1 MRRSPATP
9 SQSSPSTLLHP
20 ALQAI
25 FENLDLRLEDE
36 LARYRR
42 QQGLRGVAPELRSN
56 RRANALDAQAEGRSL
71 PPRWNE
77 SSSSAAE
84 PRPYLQLAPH
94 ADRNAEL
101 HRPLPDPGYA
111 PEPDARSE
119 WLLGGAIA
127 PQTAPPTADFGADP
141 LHRPPSGG
149 LYPGSGLASAPDDYL
164 ESSEYL
170 LQNLTEDERDLRASQ
185 QEPGMLQSLLT
196 PLGIGS
202 MILLLLSSLSFG
214 YLVMNPAGLA
224 VIGLGDAPRRTADG
238 STPGAEAGPDS
249 TLSADA
255 GTEAGAGKSSIS
267 PDLSAQEFPEV
278 NLDTLSTLPSGRTAS
293 LEDPS
298 AEADSAAEAPVLSS
312 SPLPTEAPAAPAAGP
327 SAATLAAQPAAPAQS
342 ANRRASSE
350 LAPVRPAPVRSA
362 SRASSPAPSQP
373 SISNARRE
381 SRPSAAPA
389 AAPAPRSSV
398 SSPAS
403 RTAEPAP
410 RPSPSAEPTAPQ
422 AVATAPRQPAIAP
435 TPAAAVSNRYYV
447 VVDFSGDRSL
457 EQAREVVSDAWVRNF
472 DNGAK
477 IQLGVFSDAASARDL
492 AASLQQ
498 QGLPAQVYQP

>member
-84 PRPYLQLAPH
+84 PRPYLRLAPD
-94 ADRNAEL
+94 AGRNAEPY
-101 HRPLPDPGYA
+101 RALPNLGYA
-111 PEPDARSE
+111 PEPAPRPE
-119 WLLGGAIA
+119 LLLGGAIA
-127 PQTAPPTADFGADP
+127 PQVAPPAADFGAVP
-141 LHRPPSGG
+141 LHRSTDGD
-149 LYPGSGLASAPDDYL
+149 LYSGSGLEAEPDDYL

-170 LQNLTEDERDLRASQ
+170 LRNLTEDERDLRANQ

-214 YLVMNPAGLA
+214 YLVMNPAGLG
-224 VIGLGDAPRRTADG
+224 VIGLGDASRGTADG
-238 STPGAEAGPDS
+238 STPGADAGPDS

-255 GTEAGAGKSSIS
+255 SPGNSSIS

-278 NLDTLSTLPSGRTAS
+278 SLDTLSTLPSGRTAI

-298 AEADSAAEAPVLSS
+298 AEANSAAESPVLAG
-312 SPLPTEAPAAPAAGP
+312 SPLPAEAPAAPAET
-327 SAATLAAQPAAPAQS
+327 SAETSTAQPTAPAQS
-342 ANRRASSE
+342 ADRGASSNP
-350 LAPVRPAPVRSA
+350 APVRPAPVRPA
-362 SRASSPAPSQP
+362 SRASSPARPQP
-373 SISNARRE
+373 STSSASRE
-381 SRPSAAPA
+381 SRPNAATA

-435 TPAAAVSNRYYV
+435 TPAAAASNRYYV

>member
-9 SQSSPSTLLHP
+9 SQSSSSMPLHP

-42 QQGLRGVAPELRSN
+42 QQGRRGVAPELQSH
-56 RRANALDAQAEGRSL
+56 RRANALAAQAEVRSL
-71 PPRWNE
+71 PSGWNE
-77 SSSSAAE
+77 SPTGAAE
-84 PRPYLQLAPH
+84 PRPYLRLAPE
-94 ADRNAEL
+94 ADRNTEL
-101 HRPLPDPGYA
+101 HRTLPDLRYA
-111 PEPDARSE
+111 PEPGSRSE
-119 WLLGGAIA
+119 LLLGGAIA
-127 PQTAPPTADFGADP
+127 PQTASPTADFGAVP
-141 LHRPPSGG
+141 LHPPSEGA
-149 LYPGSGLASAPDDYL
+149 LYPGSGLEAEPEDYL

-170 LQNLTEDERDLRASQ
+170 LRNLAEDERDLRASQ

-214 YLVMNPAGLA
+214 YLVMNPAGLG
-224 VIGLGDAPRRTADG
+224 VIGLGDASRRTADG
-238 STPGAEAGPDS
+238 STPGADAGTDG

-255 GTEAGAGKSSIS
+255 GTGNSNIS

-278 NLDTLSTLPSGRTAS
+278 SLDTLSTLPSGRTAI

-298 AEADSAAEAPVLSS
+298 AKADSAAESPVLSG
-312 SPLPTEAPAAPAAGP
+312 SPLPAGVPAIPAET
-327 SAATLAAQPAAPAQS
+327 SAAQPAAPSPS
-342 ANRRASSE
+342 AD
-350 LAPVRPAPVRSA
+350 RSA
-362 SRASSPAPSQP
+362 SSNPAPARPANRTSSPARPQP
-373 SISNARRE
+373 STSSASRE
-381 SRPSAAPA
+381 SRPRAATA
-389 AAPAPRSSV
+389 AAPAPRSA

-403 RTAEPAP
+403 QATEPAP

-435 TPAAAVSNRYYV
+435 TPAAAASNRYYV